1 MNLTVWKGSIVRK
14 QDIFIAKNY
23 LTHDEID
30 TLNRLVVIFLESAEL
45 RVKNRMD
52 ITMNF
57 WRENVDRILD
67 FQDKKILTNTGSIS
81 NVEMKKHVS
90 DIYTNF
96 DKRRKEYE
104 ALQADK
110 KDLEEL
116 KKIEQEIKSKKKE

>member
-1 MNLTVWKGSIVRK
+1 MIESL
-14 QDIFIAKNY
+14 IFK
-23 LTHDEID
+23 T
-30 TLNRLVVIFLESAEL
+30 
-45 RVKNRMD
+45 
-52 ITMNF
+52 
-57 WRENVDRILD
+57 
-67 FQDKKILTNTGSIS
+67 KKILTNTGSIS
-81 NVEMKKHVS
+81 NFEMKKHVS